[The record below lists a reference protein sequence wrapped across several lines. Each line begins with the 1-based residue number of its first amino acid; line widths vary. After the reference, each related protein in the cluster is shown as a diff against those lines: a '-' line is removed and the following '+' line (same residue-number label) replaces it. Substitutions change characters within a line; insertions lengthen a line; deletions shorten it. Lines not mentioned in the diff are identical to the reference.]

1 VNEMTDHPSQEH
13 WKRVWQRAQ
22 DNMPCKLTQTGCRAK
37 TTGQVA
43 TLMRVLD
50 LDMTKT
56 NKKNI
61 YYKDYPIVSNGRK
74 HGIPPK
80 DAETRRKLEVCAG
93 PYGRF
98 LAYQKLQRLFP
109 EIKYEKPR

>member
-1 VNEMTDHPSQEH
+1 MTDNPSQEH

-22 DNMPCKLTQTGCRAK
+22 DNMPVKLSSKGTPIG
-37 TTGQVA
+37 GQVA
-43 TLMRVLD
+43 ALMRCLD
-50 LDMTKT
+50 LDMTKP

-61 YYKDYPIVSNGRK
+61 NYKDYPIVYNGRN
-74 HGIPPK
+74 HGLPPK
-80 DAETRRKLEVCAG
+80 DPETRRKLEVCAG

-98 LAYQKLQRLFP
+98 LAYQKLRRLFP